1 MITKSPAFEKQQSL
15 YHNKVTL
22 SLTLVQR
29 LGNQACNCKV
39 DYWVVSS
46 CTGTQRKE
54 TLTNCVIT
62 PCMVMK
68 TKGIPSCTGTPGQPR
83 LLAHCVGQWETKLFS
98 HTCFSLQKPSNWLTL
113 LEQQGNCYSPYK
125 LNVEKLWSTGLFPCL
140 FFSTTH
146 CLIVPSWCFEGRRVL
161 L

>member
-1 MITKSPAFEKQQSL
+1 MYVCEKKMNGPFYSCALSCQAFNLEWGWSWPCCDKDQYLVSMITKSPAFEKRQSL

-39 DYWVVSS
+39 DYWLIVWASGKQSCFLIHVSLYKNHQI
-46 CTGTQRKE
+46 GW
-54 TLTNCVIT
+54 
-62 PCMVMK
+62 
-68 TKGIPSCTGTPGQPR
+68 
-83 LLAHCVGQWETKLFS
+83 HFW
-98 HTCFSLQKPSNWLTL
+98 SNKAIVTR
-113 LEQQGNCYSPYK
+113 SPYK
-125 LNVEKLWSTGLFPCL
+125 LNVEKLWSTGHFPCL